1 MSVSE
6 QNTDEIKL
14 APTTGINLEKVDPRE
29 HRDTPDENFV
39 VLHGRCQ
46 NTKQDYLIKY
56 ARRNQP
62 LEGLEMFNA
71 TDFKL
76 VGAYPIDK
84 ETYASLSAGKQT
96 KINTMEL
103 VGVPACP
110 CCGNQ
115 LGAVVCECGNIFCV
129 GESNT
134 NECPWC
140 GMRGTLGKGDPTG
153 MDITRGLG

>member
-1 MSVSE
+1 
-6 QNTDEIKL
+6 
-14 APTTGINLEKVDPRE
+14 
-29 HRDTPDENFV
+29 
-39 VLHGRCQ
+39 
-46 NTKQDYLIKY
+46 
-56 ARRNQP
+56 
-62 LEGLEMFNA
+62 
-71 TDFKL
+71 
-76 VGAYPIDK
+76 
-84 ETYASLSAGKQT
+84 
-96 KINTMEL
+96 MEL

-140 GMRGTLGKGDPTG
+140 GMKGTLGHGEPGG